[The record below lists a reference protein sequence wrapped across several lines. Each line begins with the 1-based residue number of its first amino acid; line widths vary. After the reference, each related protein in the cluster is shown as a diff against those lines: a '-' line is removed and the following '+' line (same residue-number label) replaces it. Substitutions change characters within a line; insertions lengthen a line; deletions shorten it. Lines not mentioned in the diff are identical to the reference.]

1 MTYFRRIKQQMK
13 GSPPPTKIAIWFVL
27 GAMLLFGASC
37 KKQSLGRQYSQWM
50 KDKKGRKE
58 VLHSAPANMVYIP
71 MGKFVMGELDKVTS
85 GEKNTM
91 PHEMEV
97 EAFYL
102 DRTEVTNRGYLAY
115 LNWLTKM
122 SSDPLDYL
130 YALPDTLCWRRPMSY
145 NEPMVRD
152 YLRHP
157 AFQLYPVV
165 GVSWVQANLYCEWRS
180 GRINE
185 LDSLG
190 EDSVIVRLPSEL
202 EWEYASMA
210 NYGYDATTLVNFKSF
225 SIRQRLGFGRGMMMH
240 NFQRGRGDAGGL
252 AHRPNDAGISPAP
265 VYMYES
271 NDYGL
276 YNMHGNVAE
285 WVADAYSAV
294 TFDEVMEMQN
304 PGSELYSDSL
314 KNDKDFITPDET
326 FKRVMD
332 SLGIK
337 NANPVEPETDITGT
351 VLRVYKGAGW
361 SDRAY
366 YLNPGSRRFLPQTA
380 AADYIGFRCAS
391 PIPEDLKKEKP
402 SERPGLGDTLAPSV
416 DDTTATDGISDKEQK
431 KAEKEARKQQKQKE
445 KEEKRKEKEQGD
457 GKEQEEG

>member
-1 MTYFRRIKQQMK
+1 MK
-13 GSPPPTKIAIWFVL
+13 GGLPLIKTAFL
-27 GAMLLFGASC
+27 YALCGALLFGVSC
-37 KKQSLGRQYSQWM
+37 KKQSLGRQYGQWM
-50 KDKKGRKE
+50 KDKKGRNE
-58 VLHSAPANMVYIP
+58 VLRSAPTNMVYIP

-85 GEKNTM
+85 GEKNTL

-102 DRTEVTNRGYLAY
+102 DRTEVTNRAYLAY
-115 LNWLTKM
+115 LNWLSKM

-180 GRINE
+180 ARINE

-190 EDSVIVRLPSEL
+190 EDSVIVRLPTEL
-202 EWEYASMA
+202 EWEYAAMA

-294 TFDEVMEMQN
+294 TFDEVMETEN
-304 PGSELYSDSL
+304 PGNELYTDSL
-314 KNDKDFITPDET
+314 RDDKNFITPDET

-332 SLGIK
+332 SLGIE
-337 NANPVEPETDITGT
+337 NANQAEPETDITGT
-351 VLRVYKGAGW
+351 ILRVYKGGGW

-391 PIPEDLKKEKP
+391 PIPENLKKEKP
-402 SERPGLGDTLAPSV
+402 TTGTEIGDSV
-416 DDTTATDGISDKEQK
+416 AGNGNDTAATDQISDKERK
-431 KAEKEARKQQKQKE
+431 KAEKEARKQQKIKE
-445 KEEKRKEKEQGD
+445 KEEKRKEKELGD
-457 GKEQEEG
+457 NEGQEEEEG